1 MNLMENIK
9 NVKILI
15 VDKEEVSKTL
25 MESYLKDV
33 GFIQEVQKFST
44 LNEAYKSVSEET
56 PYVFIV
62 DISENTK
69 ELLDLINKI
78 SLENK
83 NCKFIAISYNINT
96 NFIVETL
103 RSGVKEFL
111 GKPLIKE
118 ELIKVLDKIVSQLDQ
133 SQTVEDKSFIIS
145 TFSNKGGLGKTTLA
159 VNLAKELSD
168 VTKERVV
175 LVDLNMHLGDVTAF
189 LDINP
194 NYDIKYIINN
204 LDRADDEFL
213 LATLE
218 QYKSPDL
225 YILADSPYRE
235 PTEEIK
241 VEDITRLLK
250 TLRKT
255 FSYIILDN
263 SSNIDNKLTSVCD
276 ESDLILFI
284 TTANLPTLRNCQRC
298 LEIFDKLG
306 YNDDKSKMILNRYM
320 GSEEYKIEDVEEI
333 LRKKISWKIPNNY
346 FTVIEAI
353 NKGITLTEINPASN
367 ITESYRSL
375 AQEIA
380 NRTLD

>member
-1 MNLMENIK
+1 MENINK
-9 NVKILI
+9 VKILI
-15 VDKEEVSKTL
+15 VDKEDVSKTL
-25 MESYLKDV
+25 MESYLKEVD
-33 GFIQEVQKFST
+33 FIQEIQKFST
-44 LNEAYKSVSEET
+44 LNEASKNIIEEDS
-56 PYVFIV
+56 YVFIV

-83 NCKFIAISYNINT
+83 NCKFITISYNINT
-96 NFIVETL
+96 NFIVEAL

-118 ELIKVLDKIVSQLDQ
+118 ELINVLNKIVSQLDQ
-133 SQTVEDKSFIIS
+133 TQSVEDRSFIIS
-145 TFSNKGGLGKTTLA
+145 TFSNKGGLGKTTVA
-159 VNLAKELSD
+159 VNLAKELAD

-175 LVDLNMHLGDVTAF
+175 LVDLNMHLGDITAF
-189 LDINP
+189 LDLNP
-194 NYDIKYIINN
+194 NYDIKYIIDN

-241 VEDITRLLK
+241 AIDITRLLK
-250 TLRKT
+250 VLRKT

-263 SSNIDNKLTSVCD
+263 SSTIDNKLTSVCD

-306 YNDDKSKMILNRYM
+306 YKEDKLKMILNRYM
-320 GSEEYKIEDVEEI
+320 GSEEYKLEDVEEI
-333 LRKKISWKIPNNY
+333 LRRKVSWKIPNNY

-353 NKGITLTEINPASN
+353 NKGITLTELNPSSN

-380 NRTLD
+380 NHTLD